1 MKVKKLI
8 AATMV
13 AGMALAGL
21 AACSGEGG
29 SKADDKGSVYFL
41 NWKPEQEE
49 VFKTIAAEYTKE
61 TGVEVKVVTAASGT
75 YEQTLKSEISKSEAP
90 TLFQINGP
98 VGLASWNKYAL
109 DISDSDFAKALKDPS
124 LALKGEDGKVYGV
137 PMAVEGYGIIYNQEI
152 FDKYFAMSGAKAAS
166 MSEINN
172 FAKLKEV
179 AEDMQAKK
187 ADLGIDGVFAS
198 TSLATGED
206 WRWQTH
212 LADVP
217 MFYEYRD
224 ANVTDEKEITLKY
237 GENYKNI
244 LDLYLNNSTVAPT
257 LAPSKTVT
265 DSMAEF
271 AMGKA
276 AMVQNGNWAWSQV
289 KDVQGNTV
297 KEENIKFLPIY
308 TGVKG
313 EEQQGLN
320 IGTEAFMAINAKAS
334 EADQKATIDFVNWLF
349 LNDAGK
355 KHVVND
361 LGFIAPF
368 NNYTDAD
375 IPADPL
381 AKEIASYM
389 ADTDKYTVTWVFT
402 TFPSQKFKE
411 DLGQSLA
418 QYASGNMSWDD
429 VKASWIKNWAAEKGA

>member
-1 MKVKKLI
+1 MKKLI

-21 AACSGEGG
+21 AACSGESG
-29 SKADDKGSVYFL
+29 SKADEKGSVYFL

-49 VFKTIAAEYTKE
+49 VFKKVAAEYTKE

-152 FDKYFAMSGAKAAS
+152 FDKYFAMSGAKASS

-206 WRWQTH
+206 
-212 LADVP
+212 
-217 MFYEYRD
+217 
-224 ANVTDEKEITLKY
+224 
-237 GENYKNI
+237 
-244 LDLYLNNSTVAPT
+244 
-257 LAPSKTVT
+257 
-265 DSMAEF
+265 
-271 AMGKA
+271 
-276 AMVQNGNWAWSQV
+276 
-289 KDVQGNTV
+289 
-297 KEENIKFLPIY
+297 
-308 TGVKG
+308 
-313 EEQQGLN
+313 
-320 IGTEAFMAINAKAS
+320 
-334 EADQKATIDFVNWLF
+334 
-349 LNDAGK
+349 
-355 KHVVND
+355 
-361 LGFIAPF
+361 
-368 NNYTDAD
+368 
-375 IPADPL
+375 
-381 AKEIASYM
+381 
-389 ADTDKYTVTWVFT
+389 
-402 TFPSQKFKE
+402 
-411 DLGQSLA
+411 
-418 QYASGNMSWDD
+418 
-429 VKASWIKNWAAEKGA
+429 